1 MELMRLSVFLN
12 SFKINSI
19 IIMQNQ
25 SFLNDIAN
33 QFGSGEQSLIDFLIN
48 IFITIIVAYIMGLVY
63 SKYGNSLSN
72 RKKLTQTFV
81 LIAVTVMLVISI
93 VKSSLA
99 LSLGLVGA
107 LSIVRFRTAIKEPEE
122 LTYFFI
128 AIAIGLGM
136 GANQRIVTLI
146 GAVIVILFIVIQN
159 FNNVSKAVQ
168 QNLILTI
175 ANTSATSLDENEVLE
190 LLKKYCSKLDLRR
203 LDEVNNNTELSLH
216 VEFKNLDR
224 IIEAKNALKSLGD
237 VQFSFIENY

>member
-1 MELMRLSVFLN
+1 
-12 SFKINSI
+12 
-19 IIMQNQ
+19 MQEQ

-33 QFGSGEQSLIDFLIN
+33 QFGSGESSLLDFLIN
-48 IFITIIVAYIMGLVY
+48 IFITIILSYIIGLIY

-122 LTYFFI
+122 LVYFFI
-128 AIAIGLGM
+128 AIALGLGM

-146 GAVIVILFIVIQN
+146 GSVIIILYIVFQNMNAVKSV
-159 FNNVSKAVQ
+159 VQ
-168 QNLILTI
+168 QNLIVTI
-175 ANTSATSLDENEVLE
+175 SNTSGNKLDENIILE
-190 LLKKYCSKLDLRR
+190 LLKKHCTKLDLRR
-203 LDEVNNNTELSLH
+203 LDEVNNATELSLN
-216 VEFKNLDR
+216 VEFND
-224 IIEAKNALKSLGD
+224 IESILKAKNELKAIGD
-237 VQFSFIENY
+237 IQFSFIENY

>member
-1 MELMRLSVFLN
+1 
-12 SFKINSI
+12 
-19 IIMQNQ
+19 MQDQ
-25 SFLNDIAN
+25 SFLNQITS
-33 QFGSGEQSLIDFLIN
+33 QFESGQYQLMDFLIN
-48 IFITIIVAYIMGLVY
+48 IMITIILAYIIGLIY

-122 LTYFFI
+122 LVYFFI
-128 AIAIGLGM
+128 AIALGLGM
-136 GANQRIVTLI
+136 GANQRIVTI
-146 GAVIVILFIVIQN
+146 VGAIIVILFIVIQN
-159 FNNVSKAVQ
+159 YNSTSKLIQ

-175 ANTSATSLDENEVLE
+175 SNTTEKMLDESQVINI
-190 LLKKYCSKLDLRR
+190 LKKHCLKLDLRR
-203 LDEVNNNTELSLH
+203 LDEMGTTTELSLN
-216 VEFKNLDR
+216 VEFNSMESILN
-224 IIEAKNALKSLGD
+224 AKNDLRKLGD